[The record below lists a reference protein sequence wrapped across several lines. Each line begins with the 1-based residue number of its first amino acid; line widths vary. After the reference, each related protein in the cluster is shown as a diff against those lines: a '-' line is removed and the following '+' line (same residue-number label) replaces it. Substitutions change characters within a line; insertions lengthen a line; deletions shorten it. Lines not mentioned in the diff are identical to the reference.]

1 MEAME
6 TAIPPPLPN
15 KALSFTGVHG
25 TRSLGSLKG
34 EMRFRV
40 LVIITTIEWTR
51 MSSGMIAERN
61 QVLQKNKCGKRCHNV
76 ISFDFMPLTENT

>member
-1 MEAME
+1 ME

-25 TRSLGSLKG
+25 TRSLGSLKVG
-34 EMRFRV
+34 YELMMLILLR
-40 LVIITTIEWTR
+40 TR